1 MKTKTKNMYRFLS
14 FLLVSV
20 FIASCSSTDDNTT
33 DDKQKEQVQK
43 EEQTSSEFKIVG
55 KWILYEDFDTKG
67 LSDEKGTFIFQDNGE
82 VIMVKDVKNQKKGKY
97 EFSQEFKTL
106 SIEGEMVDIE
116 IEDNNNVL
124 LKGKHSSGNKFVSK
138 LVRQ

>member
-1 MKTKTKNMYRFLS
+1 MYR
-14 FLLVSV
+14 LLLITITGL
-20 FIASCSSTDDNTT
+20 FIVSCSSA
-33 DDKQKEQVQK
+33 DDKSTDEKQEEQIQKEA
-43 EEQTSSEFKIVG
+43 QTSSEFKIVG

-67 LSDEKGTFIFQDNGE
+67 LRDEKATIIFKDNGDATYIE
-82 VIMVKDVKNQKKGKY
+82 DVKNQRTLKY

-106 SIEGEMVDIE
+106 SIEGEIVDVE

-124 LKGKHSSGNKFVSK
+124 LKGKHNSGNKFVSK

>member
-1 MKTKTKNMYRFLS
+1 MFRK
-14 FLLVSV
+14 LLILPLLLFSL
-20 FIASCSSTDDNTT
+20 FACNSDTNARDE
-33 DDKQKEQVQK
+33 KQKEQVQK
-43 EEQTSSEFKIVG
+43 EEQTTTEFKIVG
-55 KWILYEDFDTKG
+55 KWILYEDFDRRG
-67 LSDEKGTFIFQDNGE
+67 LNNEEGTFIFQDNGV
-82 VIMVKDVKNQKKGKY
+82 VIMVKDVKNQKKAKY

-124 LKGKHSSGNKFVSK
+124 LKGKNSSGNKFVSK

>member
-1 MKTKTKNMYRFLS
+1 MYRFL
-14 FLLVSV
+14 LLILLSLFIVS
-20 FIASCSSTDDNTT
+20 CDSTDTNASDE
-33 DDKQKEQVQK
+33 KQKEKVQK
-43 EEQTSSEFKIVG
+43 EEQTTTEFKIVG
-55 KWILYEDFDTKG
+55 KWILYEDFDRRG
-67 LSDEKGTFIFQDNGE
+67 LNKEKGTLIFQDNGE
-82 VIMVKDVKNQKKGKY
+82 VIMVEDVKNQKKAKY
-97 EFSQEFKTL
+97 EFSQEFKTI